1 MTKVSRKIAWKE
13 WREFAVSRVPFI
25 RAENTKNKKK
35 KKIFQQSFLYFFIVV
50 KV

>member
-13 WREFAVSRVPFI
+13 RREFAVSRVPFI
-25 RAENTKNKKK
+25 RAENTKKK